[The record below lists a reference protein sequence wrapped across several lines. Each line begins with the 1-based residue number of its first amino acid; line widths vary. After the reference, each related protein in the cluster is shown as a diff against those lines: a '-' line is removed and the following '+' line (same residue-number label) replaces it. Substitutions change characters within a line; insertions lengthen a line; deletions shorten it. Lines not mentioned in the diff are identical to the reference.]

1 MTLLVTGHKGFVGQH
16 ILNMCPNSTG
26 LILDHKVVDILD
38 YASVLQAIKNVKP
51 KNVIHLAAV
60 SFVPYS
66 FEHPMETFQ
75 VNVLGTLNILLA
87 LRECDFKGSFLFV
100 SSGDTYGAMDEHEA
114 AIKETHLQKPRSPY
128 AASKV
133 SAEVLCE
140 QFSLTEEY
148 KIVIARPFNHIGPGQ
163 NTQFAVSSFAH
174 QIAKL
179 MNNKAEK
186 TLKVGNLNVVRDFTD
201 VRDIVSAYLL
211 LLSEGVSGEVY
222 NVCSGIGTHLSYIVS
237 KLIEFSGVDI
247 IVSIDQ
253 TRVRTGQQRIAMG
266 NNAKIVNTTQW
277 KTMYTLDQSLNE
289 IFDQFREA
297 EK

>member
-1 MTLLVTGHKGFVGQH
+1 MTLLVTGHKGFVGQY

-38 YASVLQAIKNVKP
+38 YAIVLQAIKNAQP

-66 FEHPMETFQ
+66 FEHPKETFQ

-100 SSGDTYGAMDEHEA
+100 SSGDTYGAIEEYEP

-133 SAEVLCE
+133 SAEVLCK

-148 KIVIARPFNHIGPGQ
+148 RIVIARPFNHIGPGQ

-179 MNNKAEK
+179 MNKKAEK

-201 VRDIVSAYLL
+201 VRDIISAYLL

-222 NVCSGIGTHLSYIVS
+222 NVCSGIGTHLSYIVN

-247 IVSIDQ
+247 LVSIDQ
-253 TRVRTGQQRIAMG
+253 TRLRTGEQKTAIG
-266 NNAKIVNTTQW
+266 NNAKLVDTTQW
-277 KTMYTLDQSLNE
+277 KTMYSLDQSLNE
-289 IFDQFREA
+289 IFDQYREA
-297 EK
+297 GK